1 MILQPKKTN
10 SGASTPLSMAKKRIS
25 KATLFFIF
33 ISFIAFC
40 AIVPVFAPLP
50 SISSRQHHHVH
61 AHHSHSKK
69 VNKKFEIA
77 NDMFWKD
84 GEPFRII
91 GGDLHYFRVHP
102 EYWEDR
108 LLKAKALGLNTIQTY
123 VPWNLHEPAPGKLV
137 FEGIANIQSFLNL
150 CHKLDLL
157 VMVRPGP
164 YICAE
169 WDWGGIPS
177 WLFSMN
183 PTPKPRSSDPAFLK
197 LVEIWWGNLLPKFVP
212 LLYDNGGPII
222 MVQIENEYGSY
233 GDDKSYL
240 HHLITL
246 ARGHLGQDAILYTTD
261 GGSRENLEKGT
272 IRGDTVFSAVDFTTG
287 DDPWPIFKL
296 QKEFN
301 APGKSPP
308 LSTEFYTGW
317 LTHWGERNAK
327 TDADSTAAALEEI
340 LRKNGSAVLYMAHG
354 GSNFGFYNGANT
366 GADEA
371 DYKPDL
377 TSYDYDAPIREAGDV
392 DNSKFNA
399 IRRVI
404 SRYSSAPLPS
414 IPSYNE
420 KTTYGPIHLQRRSSL
435 FDMFDFTNSSNTFKS
450 ENPMSMENVGQ
461 FFGFLLYVTEYE
473 ARRGGRILSIPKVH
487 DRAQVFISC
496 FSKGRGTR
504 PTYVGTVERWLNK
517 KLSFPEYQCHS
528 KINLYILVE
537 NMGRVNYGPF
547 IFDRKG
553 ILSSVYLDGN
563 RVQGW
568 KMFPIPLHNL
578 NEVANYNHIRQA
590 AYSAFGEISTSRKRL
605 MNKAENTSKEPA
617 FFSGH
622 FLIDKTSQVKDT
634 FLSLKNW
641 GKGVVF
647 VNDFNLGRYWPL
659 RGPQC
664 NLYVPA
670 PVLKQG
676 DNFVVILEL
685 ESPDPNLV
693 VHTVGEPD
701 FTCGFSGMKIHQL

>member
-1 MILQPKKTN
+1 
-10 SGASTPLSMAKKRIS
+10 MAKKRIS
-25 KATLFFIF
+25 TAILFFIF
-33 ISFIAFC
+33 ISFIALC

-50 SISSRQHHHVH
+50 SISSRQHHH

-123 VPWNLHEPAPGKLV
+123 VPWNLHEPAPEKLV
-137 FEGIANIQSFLNL
+137 FEGIANIESFLNL

-177 WLFSMN
+177 WLFSRN

-197 LVEIWWGNLLPKFVP
+197 LVERWWGKLLPKLVP

-233 GDDKSYL
+233 GDDKAYL

-308 LSTEFYTGW
+308 LSSEFYTGW
-317 LTHWGERNAK
+317 LTHWGEKNAK

-366 GADEA
+366 GANEA

-435 FDMFDFTNSSNTFKS
+435 FDIFDFTNSSSSFES

-461 FFGFLLYVTEYE
+461 FFGFLLYVTDYE
-473 ARRGGRILSIPKVH
+473 ARRGGRNLSIPKVH

-496 FSKGRGTR
+496 SSKGRGTR

-517 KLSFPEYQCHS
+517 KLSLPEYQCHS
-528 KINLYILVE
+528 KINLYILVYTCLFYVLFLFVRRKIFR
-537 NMGRVNYGPF
+537 RV
-547 IFDRKG
+547 
-553 ILSSVYLDGN
+553 
-563 RVQGW
+563 
-568 KMFPIPLHNL
+568 
-578 NEVANYNHIRQA
+578 
-590 AYSAFGEISTSRKRL
+590 
-605 MNKAENTSKEPA
+605 
-617 FFSGH
+617 
-622 FLIDKTSQVKDT
+622 
-634 FLSLKNW
+634 
-641 GKGVVF
+641 
-647 VNDFNLGRYWPL
+647 
-659 RGPQC
+659 
-664 NLYVPA
+664 
-670 PVLKQG
+670 
-676 DNFVVILEL
+676 
-685 ESPDPNLV
+685 
-693 VHTVGEPD
+693 
-701 FTCGFSGMKIHQL
+701 